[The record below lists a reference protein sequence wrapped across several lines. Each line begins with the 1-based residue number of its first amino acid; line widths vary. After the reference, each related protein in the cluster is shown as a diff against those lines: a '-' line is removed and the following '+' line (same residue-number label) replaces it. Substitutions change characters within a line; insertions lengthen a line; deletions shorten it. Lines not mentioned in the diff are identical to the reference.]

1 MRISLCVSGS
11 GMDELLLAWQAALQT
26 ALPQA
31 GLQAQVAVWQ
41 PGAPLADYALVWK
54 PPQAFFDAQ
63 TQLKAVFNMG
73 AGVDALLALRIDPE
87 LPLIRLDDA
96 GMAAQMAE
104 YVCHFLLRHYRAFD
118 AYEADMRQGQWTFR
132 APRERADFPV
142 GIMGLGALGS
152 RVAQA
157 ALDLEFPVNGWSRT
171 PKAMPGVRCFS
182 GVQALPAFLAASKVL
197 VCLLPLTEET
207 RGLLNRATLSQLQ
220 RGAYLINIAR
230 GAHLV
235 EDDLLALL
243 ASDHLAGAALDVVQ
257 TEPLPL
263 GHAFWT
269 HPKIALTPHIAACTL
284 PAESIAQIVRKIV
297 ALQAG
302 QSVEGVVLRT
312 RGY

>member
-1 MRISLCVSGS
+1 MRISLCVSDS

-73 AGVDALLALRIDPE
+73 AGVDALLALRIDPK

-182 GVQALPAFLAASKVL
+182 GAQALPAFLAASKVL

-230 GAHLV
+230 GAHVV

-269 HPKIALTPHIAACTL
+269 HPKIVLTPHIAACTL

-302 QSVEGVVLRT
+302 QAVQGVVLRT